1 MSEGNSQNLDIS
13 SLYTPKPS
21 AQVCFVA
28 YFLASWAIA
37 AIILLLIFFDFDML
51 KMNTFDI

>member
-1 MSEGNSQNLDIS
+1 MSEGNSQNLDVSI
-13 SLYTPKPS
+13 YIPTPS

-37 AIILLLIFFDFDML
+37 AIILLLIFYDFDML
-51 KMNTFDI
+51 KMDTFDI

>member
-13 SLYTPKPS
+13 KVYISIPS

-28 YFLASWAIA
+28 YFLASWALA
-37 AIILLLIFFDFDML
+37 AIILLLIFFDLDML
-51 KMNTFDI
+51 KMDTFDI